1 MFYQKFTSVIL
12 IVLCFSFFFLQTNLQ
27 SQTNQNRIPSK
38 VNVTMFASE
47 DGYTDLELSVMNTF
61 KEVLKENGLLSENDN
76 DIELLLNVKKINDD
90 DNKIILSIVEM
101 GVIPDEV
108 VEAGKKAEIFYSV
121 LDDTKKSNLPNEGKF
136 IREYVSSE
144 YMKQFRMIWSNSL
157 EIIDIIDLENY
168 CRKLVNKYL

>member
-1 MFYQKFTSVIL
+1 MFYQKFTQVIL
-12 IVLCFSFFFLQTNLQ
+12 LILCLSFFFPQTNLQ

-47 DGYTDLELSVMNTF
+47 GDFTDLELSVMNTF

-76 DIELLLNVKKINDD
+76 DIELLLNVKKISDN
-90 DNKIILSIVEM
+90 DNKIILSIVET

-108 VEAGKKAEIFYSV
+108 VEVGKKAEIFYSV
-121 LDDTKKSNLPNEGKF
+121 LDDTKKSNLSNEGKF

-157 EIIDIIDLENY
+157 EIIDINDLENY
-168 CRKLVNKYL
+168 CRNVVNKYL

>member
-1 MFYQKFTSVIL
+1 MFYQKFTDAIL
-12 IVLCFSFFFLQTNLQ
+12 IVLCFSFFFLSTNLQ
-27 SQTNQNRIPSK
+27 SQTNQNIIPSK

-47 DGYTDLELSVMNTF
+47 DSYTHLELSVMNTF

-76 DIELLLNVKKINDD
+76 DIELLLNVKKINGE

-108 VEAGKKAEIFYSV
+108 VEVGKKAEIFYSV
-121 LDDTKKSNLPNEGKF
+121 LDDIKKSNLPNEGKF

-144 YMKQFRMIWSNSL
+144 YMKQFRMVWSNSL
-157 EIIDIIDLENY
+157 EIIDINDLENY
-168 CRKLVNKYL
+168 CRKVVKKYL